1 MRKPVFELQLRTP
14 IPRSTVADE
23 TTTSRVGSF
32 PCVPVALYIT
42 LLAALLYIELCVPQ
56 GFADKWAGALR
67 MPRQASRVSA
77 LYREAYGFPLLS
89 LSPLVFRALHGL
101 LIAGL
106 WGAYVLSVRRLTH
119 TTRSTFF
126 WSCTLLLILL
136 AVALPPLLST
146 DVFYYGITGQ
156 IAGPYESNPYLVPP
170 SRFPDSALLPYNY
183 WVEFTSPYGPLWTSV
198 SEVLGTWGGN
208 SVLRTTLL
216 FKALGGL
223 CVLAGAV
230 LIHHVVRHLAPE
242 RALQATALWAWNP
255 LVLSEGAGN
264 AHNDA
269 LVALLLLGG
278 FALLLVHGHTRSFL
292 LLAASSLVKPTTL
305 PIVGL
310 YVLRR
315 LAGTTVRAR
324 LLLAVRYVALSV
336 LLTVVAY
343 APYWGGPATL
353 QGLRSQPL
361 ETVQGVIPAAAYGL
375 TKIVTS
381 PSTAALVARTV
392 SLLALILLGLW
403 TIRQLL
409 SMSRSDRH
417 AAPAREA
424 WLWGAVAVLLAL
436 VFVRAYPWYTV
447 PGLALLAAAWPHRS
461 RVTLS
466 LYAVTAL
473 WFLGRNIV

>member
-1 MRKPVFELQLRTP
+1 M
-14 IPRSTVADE
+14 
-23 TTTSRVGSF
+23 SRAASF
-32 PCVPVALYIT
+32 PYVPVTLYIT
-42 LLAALLYIELCVPQ
+42 LLAALLLVELCVPE
-56 GFADKWAGALR
+56 GFADKWAGVLR

-89 LSPLVFRALHGL
+89 LSPLGFRALHGL

-106 WGAYVLSVRRLTH
+106 WGAYVLSVRRLVQRTK
-119 TTRSTFF
+119 STAF
-126 WSCTLLLILL
+126 WSCTLLLLL
-136 AVALPPLLST
+136 LSVALPPLLST

-156 IAGPYESNPYLVPP
+156 IAGPYGSNPYLVPP
-170 SRFPDSALLPYNY
+170 SQFPDSALLPYNY
-183 WVEFTSPYGPLWTSV
+183 WVEFTSPYGPLWTTV
-198 SEVLGTWGGN
+198 SEILGTWGGN

-216 FKALGGL
+216 FKGLGGL
-223 CVLAGAV
+223 CVLVGAV
-230 LIHHVVRHLAPE
+230 LIHHVVRRLAPE
-242 RALQATALWAWNP
+242 RTSQATALWSWNP
-255 LVLSEGAGN
+255 LVLLESAGN

-269 LVALLLLGG
+269 LVAVLLLGSL
-278 FALLLVHGHTRSFL
+278 ALLLVHGHIHSFL

-310 YVLRR
+310 YALRR
-315 LAGTTVRAR
+315 LAGTTVTAR

-336 LLTVVAY
+336 LLIVVAY
-343 APYWGGPATL
+343 ARYWGGPATL

-375 TKIVTS
+375 AKIVTS
-381 PSTAALVARTV
+381 TDSTALVARTV
-392 SLLALILLGLW
+392 SFLALILLGLW
-403 TIRQLL
+403 TLRQLL
-409 SMSRSDRH
+409 SMSGSDRH

-447 PGLALLAAAWPHRS
+447 PGLALLAAAWPHRH
-461 RVTLS
+461 RITLS